1 MTTYIKSPFNYT
13 GGKFKLLKQIIPLF
27 PETIDNFIDLFSGGC
42 NVGINVNSFDK
53 KFIDYNKNLM
63 DMLNVFKDFSRDEIL
78 NAIDEVIRNYEL
90 SDTSRNGYEYYGC
103 NSSDGL
109 ASYNREKYNKLRKDY
124 NHIKGTE
131 DRFKENIYLYVLI
144 IYGFNNQIRFNKKG
158 EFNIPVGKRDFNDNI
173 KKNLILFINK
183 IKEGNIEFI
192 NEDFQNIENE
202 YFKNSFVY
210 ADPPYLITN
219 ASYNEQGGWTE
230 ECECKLY
237 KKLDELNEQGI
248 KFALSNVL
256 ENKGLKNHILE
267 KWINDNDYTVH
278 YLDKNYNNS
287 NYQIKDRTKKT
298 IEVLVTNYK

>member
-13 GGKFKLLKQIIPLF
+13 GGKHKLLKQIIPLF
-27 PETIDNFIDLFSGGC
+27 PEKIDNFIDLFSGGC
-42 NVGINVNSFDK
+42 NVGININSSSK

-63 DMLNVFKDFSRDEIL
+63 DMLNVFKDFSEYDIL
-78 NAIDEVIRNYEL
+78 NSIDEVIKKYEL
-90 SDTSRNGYEYYGC
+90 SDTTINGYEYYGC

-109 ASYNREKYNKLRKDY
+109 ASYNREKYNRLRKDY
-124 NHIKGTE
+124 NDMRGSG
-131 DRFKENIYLYVLI
+131 DRFKENIYLYVLV

-173 KKNLILFINK
+173 KKNLISFINN
-183 IKEGNIEFI
+183 IKENNIEFI
-192 NEDFQNIENE
+192 NQDFRNIDNE

-219 ASYNEQGGWTE
+219 ASYNEQGGWSE
-230 ECECKLY
+230 KCEYDLY
-237 KKLDELNEQGI
+237 KKLNELNRLGV

-256 ENKGLKNHILE
+256 ENKGLKNDILE
-267 KWINDNDYTVH
+267 KWINDNDYMIH